1 METSKSN
8 SASIKTPIRKKLSSM
23 KNNIYPKNY
32 HSLLDLVDTQKAIKL
47 VKDTFE
53 SELAKELKLIRVSAP
68 LFVEPKTGL
77 NDNLSG
83 FEKAVSFVVNENLQ
97 ELEIVQSLAKWKRY
111 ALKKYDIDGLYTDMN
126 AIRRFEDTDNL
137 HSLYVDQWDWERRLL
152 PEQRNLK
159 TLKQTVRKIYKAFVK
174 TYNKVVKAYPVLNNE
189 LPSTITFI
197 TTKELEK
204 LYPNLSR
211 KERENAICKKYGA
224 VFLIGI
230 GGKLKDGEP
239 HDSRA
244 ADYDDWKLNGD
255 ILLWYEPLQ
264 IAFELSSMGVRVN
277 KVSLLKQLKAKKE
290 EFKLEMPY
298 HQSIINETLPLS
310 IGGGIGQSRLCM
322 YLLKK
327 VHIGEVQSSYWP
339 EEDIK
344 EFKKYN
350 VNLL

>member
-1 METSKSN
+1 M
-8 SASIKTPIRKKLSSM
+8 
-23 KNNIYPKNY
+23 NIYPKNY
-32 HSLLDLVDTQKAIKL
+32 HSILNLVDTQKAIKL

-53 SELAKELKLIRVSAP
+53 SELAKELKLMRVSAP
-68 LFVEPKTGL
+68 LFVEPSTGL

-83 FEKAVSFVVNENLQ
+83 YEKAVSFVVNQNDKD
-97 ELEIVQSLAKWKRY
+97 LEIVQSLAKWKRF
-111 ALKKYDIDGLYTDMN
+111 ALDKYDIDGLYTDMN
-126 AIRRFEDTDNL
+126 AIRRFEELDNL
-137 HSLYVDQWDWERRLL
+137 HSLYVDQWDWERRLSS
-152 PEQRNLK
+152 EQRNIR
-159 TLKQTVRKIYKAFVK
+159 TLKSVVKRIYKAFIK
-174 TYNKVVKAYPVLNNE
+174 TYNKLIKQYPE
-189 LPSTITFI
+189 LENDFSKEVTFI

-211 KERENAICKKYGA
+211 KERENEICKKYGT
-224 VFLIGI
+224 VFLMQIGN
-230 GGKLKDGEP
+230 KLKDGMP
-239 HDSRA
+239 HDARA

-264 IAFELSSMGVRVN
+264 IAFELSSMGIRVN
-277 KVSLLKQLKAKKE
+277 KESLLKQLKAKKE
-290 EFKLEMPY
+290 EYKLEMPY

-322 YLLKK
+322 FLLKK

>member
-1 METSKSN
+1 M
-8 SASIKTPIRKKLSSM
+8 
-23 KNNIYPKNY
+23 NIYPSNY
-32 HSLLDLVDTQKAIKL
+32 QSILNLVDTQKAIKL

-53 SELAKELKLIRVSAP
+53 SELAKELKLMRVSAP
-68 LFVEPKTGL
+68 LFVEPSTGL

-83 FEKAVSFVVNENLQ
+83 YEKAVNFVVNQNDKD
-97 ELEIVQSLAKWKRY
+97 LEIVQSLAKWKRY
-111 ALKKYDIDGLYTDMN
+111 ALNKYDIDGLYTDMN
-126 AIRRFEDTDNL
+126 AIRRFEELDNL
-137 HSLYVDQWDWERRLL
+137 HSLYVDQWDWERRLTV
-152 PEQRNLK
+152 EQRNVR
-159 TLKQTVRKIYKAFVK
+159 TLKSVVKKIYKAFIK
-174 TYNKVVKAYPVLNNE
+174 TYNKLVKQFPELENNF
-189 LPSTITFI
+189 SKDVTFI

-211 KERENAICKKYGA
+211 KERENEICKKYGT
-224 VFLIGI
+224 VFLMQIGN
-230 GGKLKDGEP
+230 KLKDGQP
-239 HDSRA
+239 HDARA

-264 IAFELSSMGVRVN
+264 IAFELSSMGIRVN
-277 KVSLLKQLKAKKE
+277 KDSLAKQLKAKKE
-290 EFKLEMPY
+290 EYKLEMPY
-298 HQSIINETLPLS
+298 HQSILNEALPLS

-322 YLLKK
+322 FLLKK

>member
-1 METSKSN
+1 M
-8 SASIKTPIRKKLSSM
+8 
-23 KNNIYPKNY
+23 NIYPSNY
-32 HSLLDLVDTQKAIKL
+32 QSILNLVDTQKAIKL

-53 SELAKELKLIRVSAP
+53 SELAKELKLMRVSAP
-68 LFVEPKTGL
+68 LFVEPSTGL

-83 FEKAVSFVVNENLQ
+83 YEKAVNFVVNQNDKD
-97 ELEIVQSLAKWKRY
+97 LEIVQSLAKWKRY
-111 ALKKYDIDGLYTDMN
+111 ALNKYDIDGLYTDMN
-126 AIRRFEDTDNL
+126 AIRRFEELDNL
-137 HSLYVDQWDWERRLL
+137 HSLYVDQWDWEKRLTV
-152 PEQRNLK
+152 EQRNVRTLK
-159 TLKQTVRKIYKAFVK
+159 TVVKRIYKAFIK
-174 TYNKVVKAYPVLNNE
+174 TYNKLIKQFAQLGNNFSKE
-189 LPSTITFI
+189 VTFI

-211 KERENAICKKYGA
+211 KERENEICKKYGT
-224 VFLIGI
+224 VFLMQIGN
-230 GGKLKDGEP
+230 KLKDGQP

-264 IAFELSSMGVRVN
+264 IAFELSSMGIRVN
-277 KVSLLKQLKAKKE
+277 KDSLVKQLKAKKE
-290 EFKLEMPY
+290 EYKLEMPY
-298 HQSIINETLPLS
+298 HQSILNETLPLS

-322 YLLKK
+322 FLLKK

>member
-1 METSKSN
+1 M
-8 SASIKTPIRKKLSSM
+8 
-23 KNNIYPKNY
+23 NIYPKNY
-32 HSLLDLVDTQKAIKL
+32 QSILDLKDTQIAIKL

-53 SELAKELKLIRVSAP
+53 DELAKELKLMRVSAP
-68 LFVEPKTGL
+68 LFVEPSTGL

-83 FEKAVSFVVNENLQ
+83 YEKAVSFVVNQNNTD
-97 ELEIVQSLAKWKRY
+97 LEIVQSLAKWKRF
-111 ALKKYDIDGLYTDMN
+111 ALNKYDINGLYTDMN
-126 AIRRFEDTDNL
+126 AIRRFEELDNL
-137 HSLYVDQWDWERRLL
+137 HSLYVDQWDWEKRLTI
-152 PEQRNLK
+152 ENRNVR
-159 TLKQTVRKIYKAFVK
+159 TLKSVVKRIYKAFIK
-174 TYNKVVKAYPVLNNE
+174 TYNKLIKKYPCLENE
-189 LPSTITFI
+189 FSKEVTFV

-211 KERENAICKKYGA
+211 KERENAICKKYGT
-224 VFLIGI
+224 VFLMQIGN
-230 GGKLKDGEP
+230 KLKDGLP
-239 HDSRA
+239 HDARA

-264 IAFELSSMGVRVN
+264 IAFELSSMGIRVN
-277 KVSLLKQLKAKKE
+277 KESLVKQLKAKKE
-290 EFKLEMPY
+290 EYKLELPY
-298 HQSIINETLPLS
+298 HQSILNDELPLS

-322 YLLKK
+322 FLLKK

>member
-1 METSKSN
+1 M
-8 SASIKTPIRKKLSSM
+8 
-23 KNNIYPKNY
+23 NIYPKNY
-32 HSLLDLVDTQKAIKL
+32 QSILNLVDTQKAIKL

-53 SELAKELKLIRVSAP
+53 SELAKELKLMRVSAP
-68 LFVEPKTGL
+68 LFVEPSTGL

-83 FEKAVSFVVNENLQ
+83 YEKAVNFVVNQNDKD
-97 ELEIVQSLAKWKRY
+97 LEIVQSLAKWKRY
-111 ALKKYDIDGLYTDMN
+111 ALNKYDIDGLYTDMN
-126 AIRRFEDTDNL
+126 AIRRFEELDNL

-152 PEQRNLK
+152 PEQRNIRTLK
-159 TLKQTVRKIYKAFVK
+159 TVVKRIYKAFVK
-174 TYNKVVKAYPVLNNE
+174 TYNKLVKQFPE
-189 LPSTITFI
+189 LESNFSKDVTFI

-204 LYPNLSR
+204 MYPDLSR
-211 KERENAICKKYGA
+211 KERENEICKKYGT
-224 VFLIGI
+224 VFLMQIGN
-230 GGKLKDGEP
+230 KLKDGMP
-239 HDSRA
+239 HDARA

-264 IAFELSSMGVRVN
+264 IAFELSSMGIRVN
-277 KVSLLKQLKAKKE
+277 KDSLLKQLKAKKE
-290 EFKLEMPY
+290 EYKLEMPY
-298 HQSIINETLPLS
+298 HQSIINEILPLS

-322 YLLKK
+322 FLLKK

>member
-1 METSKSN
+1 
-8 SASIKTPIRKKLSSM
+8 M

-32 HSLLDLVDTQKAIKL
+32 KSVLDLVETQKAIKL

-53 SELAKELKLIRVSAP
+53 RELAKELDLMRVSAP
-68 LFVEPKTGL
+68 LFVEPGTGL

-83 FEKAVSFVVNENLQ
+83 YEKAVNFVVNENEK

-152 PEQRNLK
+152 PEQRNVR
-159 TLKQTVRKIYKAFVK
+159 TLKNTVKKIYKAFVK
-174 TYNKVVKAYPVLNNE
+174 THNKLVKAYPE
-189 LPSTITFI
+189 LAFDLPKSVTFI
-197 TTKELEK
+197 TTKEIEK
-204 LYPNLSR
+204 RYPSLDR
-211 KERENAICKKYGA
+211 KCRENAICKEFGA
-224 VFLIGI
+224 VFLMNI

-239 HDSRA
+239 HDARA

-264 IAFELSSMGVRVN
+264 IAFELSSMGIRVN
-277 KVSLLKQLKAKKE
+277 KESLLKQLKEKKE
-290 EFKLEMPY
+290 EYKINLTY
-298 HQSIINETLPLS
+298 HQMILNDELPLS

-322 YLLKK
+322 FLLKK
-327 VHIGEVQSSYWP
+327 IHIGEVQSSYWP
-339 EEDIK
+339 DEEIE

>member
-1 METSKSN
+1 M
-8 SASIKTPIRKKLSSM
+8 
-23 KNNIYPKNY
+23 NIYPSNY
-32 HSLLDLVDTQKAIKL
+32 HSILNLVDTQKAIKL

-53 SELAKELKLIRVSAP
+53 NELAKELKLMRVSAP
-68 LFVEPKTGL
+68 LFVEPSTGL

-83 FEKAVSFVVNENLQ
+83 YEKAVNFVVNQNDKD
-97 ELEIVQSLAKWKRY
+97 LEIVQSLAKWKRY
-111 ALKKYDIDGLYTDMN
+111 ALNKYNIDGLYTDMN
-126 AIRRFEDTDNL
+126 AIRRFEELDNL
-137 HSLYVDQWDWERRLL
+137 HSLYVDQWDWERRLT
-152 PEQRNLK
+152 PEQRNIRTLK
-159 TLKQTVRKIYKAFVK
+159 TIVKKIYKAFVR
-174 TYNKVVKAYPVLNNE
+174 TYNKLIKQYTCLESNFSKEV
-189 LPSTITFI
+189 TFI

-211 KERENAICKKYGA
+211 KERENAICKKYGT
-224 VFLIGI
+224 VFLMQI
-230 GGKLKDGEP
+230 GGKLKDGES

-264 IAFELSSMGVRVN
+264 IAFELSSMGIRVN
-277 KVSLLKQLKAKKE
+277 KDSLIKQLKAKKE
-290 EFKLEMPY
+290 EYKLDLPY
-298 HQSIINETLPLS
+298 HQSIIKEELPLS

-322 YLLKK
+322 FLLKK

-344 EFKKYN
+344 KFKDIN

>member
-1 METSKSN
+1 M
-8 SASIKTPIRKKLSSM
+8 
-23 KNNIYPKNY
+23 NIYPSNY
-32 HSLLDLVDTQKAIKL
+32 QSILNLVDTQKAIKL

-53 SELAKELKLIRVSAP
+53 SELAKELKLMRVSAP
-68 LFVEPKTGL
+68 LFVEPSTGL

-83 FEKAVSFVVNENLQ
+83 YEKAVNFVVNQNDKD
-97 ELEIVQSLAKWKRY
+97 LEIVQSLAKWKRF
-111 ALKKYDIDGLYTDMN
+111 ALNKYDIDGLYTDMN
-126 AIRRFEDTDNL
+126 AIRRFEELDNL
-137 HSLYVDQWDWERRLL
+137 HSLYVDQWDWERRLTL
-152 PEQRNLK
+152 EQRNIRTLK
-159 TLKQTVRKIYKAFVK
+159 TVVKRIYKAFIK
-174 TYNKVVKAYPVLNNE
+174 TYNKLIKQFPQLENNFSKE
-189 LPSTITFI
+189 VTFI

-204 LYPNLSR
+204 MYPNLSR
-211 KERENAICKKYGA
+211 KERENEICKKYGT
-224 VFLIGI
+224 VFLMQIGN
-230 GGKLKDGEP
+230 KLKDGMP
-239 HDSRA
+239 HDARA

-264 IAFELSSMGVRVN
+264 IAFELSSMGIRVN
-277 KVSLLKQLKAKKE
+277 KDSLVKQLKAKKE
-290 EFKLEMPY
+290 EYKLEMPY

-322 YLLKK
+322 FLLKK